1 MQLKRLE
8 AYGFK
13 TFADKIE
20 VDFDK
25 GITAIV
31 GPNGSG
37 KSNISDAIKWVLG
50 EQNIRNIRGTKAE
63 DVIFNGSAA
72 RRAMGVAEVSLVFD
86 NDGTLPVDFQE
97 VTITRRLF
105 RNGDSEFYIN
115 RARCRLK
122 DITNLFADTGIGHDS
137 MGIISQNKIDDVLNA
152 RPEERRLFFE
162 EAAGITKYRNRKRES
177 MRKLEDT
184 ESNLLRVQDIIGE
197 IENQLEPLKLSAE
210 KTEKYNALQEEL
222 KKFNLAGIYL
232 NYLDLNKKKAKHTA
246 AITAKKDQEIAARTA
261 LQLSENRKEQ
271 FDKAVLELEKEQEAI
286 SQKRNELQSQLEAAE
301 SDIKVLEERRRQ
313 GKASRQLLSQ
323 QLRELKAAVE
333 EAQQDINDSTK
344 SGEESQSTLEETT
357 AKIQKCRE
365 QAKGLRE
372 SLQKKREERSYLEKQ
387 VQEGMQSYNAKNS
400 QLLILERDL
409 ENDSQNRGDQ
419 LQQLEELQKE
429 IALMERDQGELTLAV
444 EEAVK
449 EKKSKVR
456 EIQAKENQLKVDN
469 QTFDGIIKEKNQLD
483 SSIQKMTS
491 RLQIMENLQNSYEG
505 FGKAVKAVLKSQLPW
520 RQQVCGTVAELMEV
534 PGKYVTAIETALGGS
549 LQNIVTK
556 DTDTAK
562 AAIEFLKRDRL
573 GRVTFLPLSSITPRN
588 NRDNLPNGAA
598 GVIGWAN
605 EIVNTNDDYGK
616 VMDFLL
622 GRTLVVDTM
631 DNAVSLNR
639 QMGQRLR
646 IVTLEGELLSPGGAM
661 TGGSHQH
668 RESSFLNR
676 QDEIKQLTDK
686 LAKDKKSF
694 DDLQE
699 KRRDL
704 KKRIEAAASELD
716 VFRNDLHA
724 LEMREQEHQLNVS
737 AIEEKLTKANADYEV
752 LEHTL
757 ENAQANFLSVQ
768 EKVAELR
775 KETENLDVNNK
786 ALNNELQEI
795 NDDYAD
801 MDQEAEELSVFTNQ
815 LEHDKTVLEQSIIRM
830 KEKTLLRQREL
841 SRNAEAI
848 SQNEQEIRRL
858 DNELEES
865 QNKIGGLI
873 TKTQHLQ
880 DDYSRAKSEYKDV
893 HERRMEKLV
902 ESQKNEK
909 ETKSAQQRLNGI
921 QDELHQLEL
930 NASHTEYD
938 LEQLE
943 NEMLS
948 EYGIVPERAAEMV
961 PEMEP
966 TALKRELKRLER
978 ELGALGSVNPNAPT
992 EYKELLERHG
1002 FLSGNAED
1010 LNNAKADL
1018 LKIIGEMDATMT
1030 KQFKE
1035 AFNSINLF
1043 FKDIF
1048 VRLFGGGEARIILT
1062 DKDNVLESGVD
1073 IVVQI
1078 PDKKQQNLAV
1088 LSGGERA
1095 LTVVALLFSFLR
1107 YRPAPFSLLD
1117 EVDAPLDEANI
1128 GRFGSFLE
1136 EYSSNTQFIVVTH
1149 RKGTME
1155 SADSMYGV
1163 TVEDAGVSKIL
1174 SVKLKEAESMIEN

>member
-344 SGEESQSTLEETT
+344 SGEESQGTLEETT
-357 AKIQKCRE
+357 TKIQSCRA
-365 QAKGLRE
+365 QAKELRE
-372 SLQKKREERSYLEKQ
+372 ALQKKREERSALERK
-387 VQEGMQSYNAKNS
+387 VQDGIQKYNEKNS

-469 QTFDGIIKEKNQLD
+469 QTFDGITKEKNQLD

-588 NRDNLPNGAA
+588 NRENLPNGAA

-605 EIVNTNDDYGK
+605 EIVNTNDDYRK

-676 QDEIKQLTDK
+676 QDEIKQLMDK

-704 KKRIEAAASELD
+704 KKRIEAAASELAI
-716 VFRNDLHA
+716 FRNDLHA

-768 EKVAELR
+768 EKVAVLR

-815 LEHDKTVLEQSIIRM
+815 LEHDKTVLEQSILRM

-841 SRNAEAI
+841 SRNAETI

-858 DNELEES
+858 DNELEKS

-880 DDYSRAKSEYKDV
+880 DDYARAKSEYKDV

-966 TALKRELKRLER
+966 TDLKRELKRLER
-978 ELGALGSVNPNAPT
+978 EIGSLGTVNPNAPT

>member
-313 GKASRQLLSQ
+313 GKASHQLLSQ

-333 EAQQDINDSTK
+333 EAQQDINDSNK
-344 SGEESQSTLEETT
+344 SGEESQGTLEETT

-372 SLQKKREERSYLEKQ
+372 ALQKKRAERIELEKQ
-387 VQEGMQSYNAKNS
+387 VQEGTRRYNEKNS

-429 IALMERDQGELTLAV
+429 IALMERDQGELTMAV
-444 EEAVK
+444 EETVK
-449 EKKSKVR
+449 EKNLKTR
-456 EIQAKENQLKVDN
+456 EIQAKENQLKEDS
-469 QTFDGIIKEKNQLD
+469 QTFDGLTREKNQLD

-505 FGKAVKAVLKSQLPW
+505 FGKAVKAVLKSQTPW

-556 DTDTAK
+556 DTDAAK

-588 NRDNLPNGAA
+588 NRENLPNGAA

-605 EIVNTNDDYGK
+605 EIVNTNDDYRK

-676 QDEIKQLTDK
+676 QDEIKQLMDK

-699 KRRDL
+699 KRSDL
-704 KKRIEAAASELD
+704 KKRIEAAASELAI
-716 VFRNDLHA
+716 FRNDLHA

-768 EKVAELR
+768 KKVAELR

-786 ALNNELQEI
+786 AINNELQEI

-801 MDQEAEELSVFTNQ
+801 MDHEAEELSVFTNQ
-815 LEHDKTVLEQSIIRM
+815 LEHDKTVLEQSILRM

-841 SRNAEAI
+841 SRNAETI

-880 DDYSRAKSEYKDV
+880 DDYARAKSEYKDV

>member
-184 ESNLLRVQDIIGE
+184 EANLLRVQDIIGE

-222 KKFNLAGIYL
+222 KKFNLSGIYL
-232 NYLDLNKKKAKHTA
+232 NYLDLNKKKAKHMA

-271 FDKAVLELEKEQEAI
+271 FDKAVLELEKEQETI
-286 SQKRNELQSQLEAAE
+286 SQKRNELHSQLEAAE

-333 EAQQDINDSTK
+333 EAQQDINDSNK
-344 SGEESQSTLEETT
+344 SGEESQTTLEETIT
-357 AKIQKCRE
+357 KIQKCRE
-365 QAKGLRE
+365 QAKVLRE
-372 SLQKKREERSYLEKQ
+372 SLQKKREKCSEIEKQ
-387 VQEGMQSYNAKNS
+387 VQEGVQKYNDKNS

-429 IALMERDQGELTLAV
+429 IALLERDQGELTMAA
-444 EEAVK
+444 EEAAK
-449 EKKSKVR
+449 EKNSKSR
-456 EIQAKENQLKVDN
+456 EIQAKENQLKEDS
-469 QTFDGIIKEKNQLD
+469 QSFEDLTREKNQLD
-483 SSIQKMTS
+483 SSIQKVTS

-505 FGKAVKAVLKSQLPW
+505 FGKAVKAVLKSQAAW

-534 PGKYVTAIETALGGS
+534 PGKYVIAIETALGGS

-573 GRVTFLPLSSITPRN
+573 GRVTLLPLSSITPRN
-588 NRDNLPNGAA
+588 NRKNLPNGAA
-598 GVIGWAN
+598 GIIGWAH
-605 EIVNTNDDYGK
+605 EIVTTHDEYKK

-631 DNAVSLNR
+631 DNAISLNR

-676 QDEIKQLTDK
+676 QDEIKQLRDK
-686 LAKDKKSF
+686 LAKEKNSF
-694 DDLQE
+694 EVLQE
-699 KRRDL
+699 KRSDL
-704 KKRIEAAASELD
+704 KKSIEATTSELD
-716 VFRNDLHA
+716 RFRNDLHA
-724 LEMREQEHQLNVS
+724 LEMREQEHQLNMS
-737 AIEEKLTKANADYEV
+737 SIEEKLTKANADYEV

-757 ENAQANFLSVQ
+757 ENAQANFLSIQ
-768 EKVAELR
+768 GKVAELR
-775 KETENLDVNNK
+775 KETENLDASNK

-801 MDQEAEELSVFTNQ
+801 MDQEAEDLSVFTNQ
-815 LEHDKTVLEQSIIRM
+815 LEHDKTVLEQSILRM

-841 SRNAEAI
+841 SRNAESI
-848 SQNEQEIRRL
+848 GQNEQEIRRL
-858 DNELEES
+858 DTELEES

-880 DDYSRAKSEYKDV
+880 DDYAKAKGEYKEV
-893 HERRMEKLV
+893 HEHRMEKLV

-978 ELGALGSVNPNAPT
+978 EIGAIGTVNPNAPT

-1048 VRLFGGGEARIILT
+1048 VRLFGGGEAKIILI

-1174 SVKLKEAESMIEN
+1174 SVKLKEAESMIDN

>member
-210 KTEKYNALQEEL
+210 KTEKYNALKEEL

-271 FDKAVLELEKEQEAI
+271 FDKAVLELEKEQEVI
-286 SQKRNELQSQLEAAE
+286 SQKRNELHSQLEAAE

-372 SLQKKREERSYLEKQ
+372 SLQKKREERSHLEKQ

-429 IALMERDQGELTLAV
+429 IALMERDQGELTLAA
-444 EEAVK
+444 EETS
-449 EKKSKVR
+449 KKKDSKAR
-456 EIQAKENQLKVDN
+456 EIQLKENQLKEDN
-469 QTFDGIIKEKNQLD
+469 QTLVTLTREKNQLD
-483 SSIQKMTS
+483 GSIQKMAS

-505 FGKAVKAVLKSQLPW
+505 FGKAVKAVLKSQTPW

-534 PGKYVTAIETALGGS
+534 PGKYVTAIETALGGA

-588 NRDNLPNGAA
+588 NRENLPNGAK
-598 GVIGWAN
+598 GVIGWAH
-605 EIVNTNDDYGK
+605 EIVTTDDAYKK
-616 VMDFLL
+616 VMEFLL

-676 QDEIKQLTDK
+676 QDEIKQLRDK

-699 KRRDL
+699 KCSDL
-704 KKRIEAAASELD
+704 KRRIEVAASELD
-716 VFRNDLHA
+716 IFRNDLHA

-737 AIEEKLTKANADYEV
+737 SIEEKLTKANADYEV

-757 ENAQANFLSVQ
+757 ENAQANFLSIQ
-768 EKVAELR
+768 GKVAELR
-775 KETENLDVNNK
+775 KETENLDANNK
-786 ALNNELQEI
+786 ALNDELQEI

-801 MDQEAEELSVFTNQ
+801 MDQEAEDLSVFTNQ
-815 LEHDKTVLEQSIIRM
+815 LEHDKTVLEQSILRM
-830 KEKTLLRQREL
+830 KEKTLIRQREL

-873 TKTQHLQ
+873 TRTQHLQ
-880 DDYSRAKSEYKDV
+880 DDYAKAKGEYKEV

-909 ETKSAQQRLNGI
+909 ETKAAQQRLNGI

-978 ELGALGSVNPNAPT
+978 EIGAIGVVNPNAPT

-1048 VRLFGGGEARIILT
+1048 VRLFGGGEAKIILI

>member
-184 ESNLLRVQDIIGE
+184 EANLLRVQDIIGE

-271 FDKAVLELEKEQEAI
+271 FDKAVLELEKEQETI
-286 SQKRNELQSQLEAAE
+286 SQKRNELHSQLEAAE

-313 GKASRQLLSQ
+313 GKASRQILSQ

-333 EAQQDINDSTK
+333 EAQQDINDSNK
-344 SGEESQSTLEETT
+344 SGEESQGTLEETT
-357 AKIQKCRE
+357 TKIQSCRA
-365 QAKGLRE
+365 QARELRE
-372 SLQKKREERSYLEKQ
+372 SLQKKREERSALERK
-387 VQEGMQSYNAKNS
+387 VQDGIQKYNEKNS

-469 QTFDGIIKEKNQLD
+469 QTFDGITKEKNQLD

-588 NRDNLPNGAA
+588 NRENLPNGAA

-605 EIVNTNDDYGK
+605 EIVNTNDDYRK

-699 KRRDL
+699 KRSDL
-704 KKRIEAAASELD
+704 KKRIEAAASELAI
-716 VFRNDLHA
+716 FRNDLHA

-768 EKVAELR
+768 EKVAVLR

-815 LEHDKTVLEQSIIRM
+815 LEHDKTVLEQSILRM

-841 SRNAEAI
+841 SRNTETI

-880 DDYSRAKSEYKDV
+880 DDYARAKSEYKDV

-978 ELGALGSVNPNAPT
+978 EIGALGTVNPNAPT

>member
-86 NDGTLPVDFQE
+86 NDGTMPVDFQE

-210 KTEKYNALQEEL
+210 KTEKYNALKEEL

-271 FDKAVLELEKEQEAI
+271 FDKAVLELEKEQEVI
-286 SQKRNELQSQLEAAE
+286 SQKRNELHSQLEAAE

-372 SLQKKREERSYLEKQ
+372 SLQKKREERSHLEKQ

-429 IALMERDQGELTLAV
+429 IALMERDQGELTLAA
-444 EEAVK
+444 EETS
-449 EKKSKVR
+449 KKKDSKAR
-456 EIQAKENQLKVDN
+456 EIQLKENQLKEDN
-469 QTFDGIIKEKNQLD
+469 QTLVTLTREKNQLD
-483 SSIQKMTS
+483 GSIQKMAS

-505 FGKAVKAVLKSQLPW
+505 FGKAVKAVLKSQTPW

-534 PGKYVTAIETALGGS
+534 PGKYVTAIETALGGA

-588 NRDNLPNGAA
+588 NRENLPNGAK
-598 GVIGWAN
+598 GVIGWAH
-605 EIVNTNDDYGK
+605 EIVTTDDAYKK
-616 VMDFLL
+616 VMEFLL

-676 QDEIKQLTDK
+676 QDEIKQLRDK

-699 KRRDL
+699 KCSDL
-704 KKRIEAAASELD
+704 KRRIEVAASELD
-716 VFRNDLHA
+716 IFRNDLHA

-737 AIEEKLTKANADYEV
+737 SIEEKLTKANADYEV

-757 ENAQANFLSVQ
+757 ENAQANFLSIQ
-768 EKVAELR
+768 GKVAELR
-775 KETENLDVNNK
+775 KETENLDANNK
-786 ALNNELQEI
+786 ALNDELQEI

-801 MDQEAEELSVFTNQ
+801 MDQEAEDLSVFTNQ
-815 LEHDKTVLEQSIIRM
+815 LEHDKTVLEQSILRM
-830 KEKTLLRQREL
+830 KEKTLIRQREL

-873 TKTQHLQ
+873 TRTQHLQ
-880 DDYSRAKSEYKDV
+880 DDYAKAKGEYKEV

-909 ETKSAQQRLNGI
+909 ETKAAQQRLNGI

-978 ELGALGSVNPNAPT
+978 EIGAIGVVNPNAPT

-1048 VRLFGGGEARIILT
+1048 VRLFGGGEAKIILI

>member
-344 SGEESQSTLEETT
+344 SGEESQGTLEETT

-372 SLQKKREERSYLEKQ
+372 ALQKKRAERIELEKQ
-387 VQEGMQSYNAKNS
+387 VQEGTRRYNEKNS

-429 IALMERDQGELTLAV
+429 IALMERDQGELTMAV
-444 EEAVK
+444 EETVK
-449 EKKSKVR
+449 EKNLKTR
-456 EIQAKENQLKVDN
+456 EIQAKENQLKEDS
-469 QTFDGIIKEKNQLD
+469 QTFDGLTREKNQLD

-588 NRDNLPNGAA
+588 NRENLPNGAK
-598 GVIGWAN
+598 GVIGWAH
-605 EIVNTNDDYGK
+605 EIVTTDDAYKK

-631 DNAVSLNR
+631 DNAVNLNR

-676 QDEIKQLTDK
+676 QDEIKQLMDK

-699 KRRDL
+699 KRSDL

-716 VFRNDLHA
+716 IFRKDLHA

-737 AIEEKLTKANADYEV
+737 SIEEKLTKANADYEV

-757 ENAQANFLSVQ
+757 ENAQANFLSIQ
-768 EKVAELR
+768 GKVAELR
-775 KETENLDVNNK
+775 KETENLDANNK
-786 ALNNELQEI
+786 ALNNELQDI

-801 MDQEAEELSVFTNQ
+801 MDQEAEDLSVFTNQ
-815 LEHDKTVLEQSIIRM
+815 LEHDKTVLEQSILRM

-841 SRNAEAI
+841 SRNAESI

-880 DDYSRAKSEYKDV
+880 DDYAKAKSEYKEV

-966 TALKRELKRLER
+966 TALKRELKHLER
-978 ELGALGSVNPNAPT
+978 EIGAIGTVNPNAPT

-1010 LNNAKADL
+1010 LNDAKADL